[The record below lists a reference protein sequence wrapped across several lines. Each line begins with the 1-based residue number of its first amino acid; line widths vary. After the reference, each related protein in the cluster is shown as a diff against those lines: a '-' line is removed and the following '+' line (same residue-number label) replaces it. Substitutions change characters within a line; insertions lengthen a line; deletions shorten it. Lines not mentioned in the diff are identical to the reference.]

1 MLWNKISHKGQ
12 RREWS
17 YVDKKRLA
25 TDVKMWKNAEV
36 GKPGIRHIGGNYG
49 PVLAMVD
56 VYEFKTNLVL
66 KVKGCFFFLMES

>member
-1 MLWNKISHKGQ
+1 
-12 RREWS
+12 
-17 YVDKKRLA
+17 
-25 TDVKMWKNAEV
+25 MWKNAEV

-56 VYEFKTNLVL
+56 AYEFKTNLVL